1 VKYDKNDIIFEGGKK
16 LPVMEE
22 FYTIQGEGFNMGS
35 AAYFI
40 RIGGCDVGCKW
51 CDTKR
56 SWNPKNWPAVDI
68 DPVIANAVKTKGKTV
83 VVTGGEPSLYPLEY
97 LSSQLRSQGIKTMV
111 ETSGANILDGQWD
124 WICISPKKN
133 KPPHPSMFKRANE
146 LKVIIE
152 TADDFKWAEK
162 NAKEVD
168 KDCLLFLQP
177 EWSKAEKM
185 MQEIIE
191 YIMENPKW
199 KVSLQ
204 AHKYMKIP

>member
-68 DPVIANAVKTKGKTV
+68 DPVISNAVKTKGKTV

>member
-40 RIGGCDVGCKW
+40 RVGGCDVGCKW

-97 LSSQLRSQGIKTMV
+97 LSSQLRTQGIKTMV
-111 ETSGANILDGQWD
+111 ETSGANILDGHWD

-168 KDCLLFLQP
+168 EDCLLFLQP

-204 AHKYMKIP
+204 AHKFMKIP